1 MMATDG
7 PKFIIGVDVGGTNTD
22 AVLLNPAKTGP
33 EAVISSYKAT
43 TGVNVTTGIE
53 EAIRALL
60 KDASVEPSQ
69 VASLMIG
76 TTHLIN
82 AVVERDASRLSPVA
96 IIRLTA
102 QGYMQYTPP
111 FIDFPTDLKNIMNGY
126 QGNIAGGVQIDG
138 TLIAAVNEEEVIAQA
153 EVIKAKGL
161 TSVAIIGVYSPMD
174 KKFAQEEHVRRVLQ
188 KALGDN
194 VDIVCSKEIAGVG
207 ILARENATILN
218 ASIMRFAKRTI
229 RGFKRA
235 MRGLKLTC
243 PLYLTSSSGQ
253 LLSADEAARFP
264 IQIFS
269 SGPTNSIRGAAFLS
283 TNNSTNVSRFVVD
296 IGGTTADIGVL
307 LPNGFPR
314 LAGSVAEV
322 GGVKVNFAL
331 PQVES
336 IGLGGGSIIHVGE
349 SEDEKK
355 KITIGP
361 ESVGQALR
369 QKALCFGGDT
379 LTTTDIMVAAGKAKM
394 SGTEFSVP
402 TIAQETVEAAR
413 LKMRLMLEDHVDRM
427 KTSQEPCHILLVG
440 GGAFLCPSALDGAA
454 DIEVPAFANVANA
467 VGAAVAEIGA
477 ETEVVVDGLDREKAL
492 EAVKAEVIEQA
503 VARGA
508 REGYVRIIE
517 EDVSG
522 LAYMEGKYQIVVKVA
537 GPVDYERFLGGSGL
551 ASDAGAADLDQD
563 GDDEVYNEKKQW
575 EVSDAVDKS
584 PSVDV
589 DHVNYRPTIDSDR
602 VWHLSE
608 TDAYYLSI
616 GCYIVGCAGGGTP
629 YGPYLQARQLLRDGG
644 KIRIVDIDDLD
655 DDTLCVPVAAMGS
668 PVLAIERLGGSMVL
682 DAVRGLEKH
691 MHTKFKATLT
701 AEIGGAN
708 GLSAM
713 MLSSSHAL
721 DNITVDADLMGRAFP
736 AFQMSSLYIGAN
748 NNINHL
754 LPVCLASG
762 EGTTMTI
769 DSAKDTNAVD
779 QLLRSAC
786 MTMGFGAGIA
796 ARPAGKKELK
806 EFGVE
811 RSVSLAWR
819 LGRAVCQSRARGSI
833 ATVHEDLIREFGGP
847 KTARKVFEG
856 KITGIEQQLYG
867 GRSQGTLII
876 EKLKDHEKE
885 DGKDDDGVAS
895 DEEEG
900 PEKLW
905 IPFVNEN
912 LIVEATYPSGEKK
925 TLATVPDLIMVMD
938 LLTGEAVGVP
948 EYRYG
953 LKVFVMIAAAHPLW
967 TSTAH
972 ALSIAGPRAF
982 GYDIDFKPCGTYTGV
997 ESVIDE
1003 FGPARTA

>member
-1 MMATDG
+1 MAVDPST
-7 PKFIIGVDVGGTNTD
+7 KLIIGVDVGGTNTD
-22 AVLLNPAKTGP
+22 AVLLNPAKSGA
-33 EAVISSYKAT
+33 EAVIASYKAT
-43 TGVNVTTGIE
+43 TGADVTTGIE
-53 EAIRALL
+53 EAIRVLL
-60 KDASVEPSQ
+60 KDASVQPSQ

-82 AVVERDASRLSPVA
+82 AVVERDASRLSKVA
-96 IIRLTA
+96 VLRLTS
-102 QGYMQYTPP
+102 QGYLQYTPP

-126 QGNIAGGVQIDG
+126 QGTLSGGVQIDG
-138 TLIAAVNEEEVIAQA
+138 TLIAPVNEEEVLKEA
-153 EVIKAKGL
+153 EAIKARGL
-161 TSVAIIGVYSPMD
+161 RSVAVLGVYSPMD

-188 KALGDN
+188 KALGDD

-207 ILARENATILN
+207 VLARENATILN

-235 MRGLKLTC
+235 MRGLNLTC

-269 SGPTNSIRGAAFLS
+269 SGPTNSIRGASFLS
-283 TNNSTNVSRFVVD
+283 SNNSASESRFVVD
-296 IGGTTADIGVL
+296 IGGTTSDVGVL

-314 LAGSVAEV
+314 LAGSVAEI

-336 IGLGGGSIIHVGE
+336 IGLGGGSMIHVT
-349 SEDEKK
+349 DNNR
-355 KITIGP
+355 ITIGP

-394 SGTEFSVP
+394 SGTDVKVP
-402 TIAQETVEAAR
+402 EVAEATVAAAR
-413 LKMRLMLEDHVDRM
+413 LKMKHMLEDHVDRM
-427 KTSQEPCHILLVG
+427 KTSPEACHILLVG
-440 GGAFLCPSALDGAA
+440 GGAFLCPEELEGVAT
-454 DIEVPAFANVANA
+454 IEVPSFANVANA

-477 ETEVVVDGLDREKAL
+477 ASEAVVDMVDREKAL
-492 EAVKAEVIEQA
+492 EDVKADVIEQA

-508 REGYVRIIE
+508 REGYVRVIE
-517 EDVSG
+517 EEVAG
-522 LAYMEGKYQIVVKVA
+522 LPYMEGKFKVAVKVA
-537 GPVDYERFLGGSGL
+537 GPVDYERFLEGFAAGSDDSALGK
-551 ASDAGAADLDQD
+551 DE
-563 GDDEVYNEKKQW
+563 DDEAYIEKKQW
-575 EVSDAVDKS
+575 EVTDAVDSK
-584 PSVDV
+584 PVIDV
-589 DHVNYRPTIDSDR
+589 DHVNYRPNIGDDR
-602 VWHLSE
+602 VWNLSE

-616 GCYIVGCAGGGTP
+616 GCYILGCAGGGTP
-629 YGPYLQARQLLRDGG
+629 YGVYLQARQMLRDGG
-644 KIRIVDIDDLD
+644 KIRIVDVDDLPD
-655 DDTLCVPVAAMGS
+655 DMLAVPVAAMGS
-668 PVLAIERLGGSMVL
+668 PVLAIERLGGNMVL
-682 DAVRGLEKH
+682 DAVKDLQEH
-691 MHTKFKATLT
+691 MNTTFAAVLT

-708 GLSAM
+708 GLSPM

-721 DNITVDADLMGRAFP
+721 NNVTVDADLMGRAFP

-748 NNINHL
+748 GDINHL
-754 LPVCLASG
+754 LPACISSG

-769 DSAKDTNAVD
+769 SKAKDSNAVD
-779 QLLRSAC
+779 QLLRSAV

-806 EFGVE
+806 EYGCL

-819 LGRAVCQSRARGSI
+819 LGRAVCQARARGAI
-833 ATVHEDLIREFGGP
+833 TTVHEDLIREFGGP
-847 KTARKVFEG
+847 QTARKVFEG
-856 KITGIEQQLYG
+856 KITGIEQRLYG
-867 GRSQGTLII
+867 GRSQGTLVI

-885 DGKDDDGVAS
+885 NEEVGGASGSGTDD
-895 DEEEG
+895 EEG

-912 LIVEATYPSGEKK
+912 LVVEATYPSGEKK
-925 TLATVPDLIMVMD
+925 TLATVPDLIMVLD

-953 LKVFVMIAAAHPLW
+953 LKVFVMVAAAHPLW
-967 TSTAH
+967 TSTSN
-972 ALSIAGPRAF
+972 ALAIAGPRAF

-997 ESVIDE
+997 KSVIDE
-1003 FGPARTA
+1003 FGPARKE

>member
-1 MMATDG
+1 MAVDTQ
-7 PKFIIGVDVGGTNTD
+7 KLIIGVDVGGTNTD
-22 AVLLNPAKTGP
+22 AVLLNPTKSGS
-33 EAVISSYKAT
+33 EAVVSSYKAT
-43 TGVNVTTGIE
+43 TGADVTTGIE
-53 EAIRALL
+53 EAIRVLL
-60 KDASVEPSQ
+60 KDANVQPSQ

-82 AVVERDASRLSPVA
+82 AVVERDASRLSKVA
-96 IIRLTA
+96 VLRLTS
-102 QGYMQYTPP
+102 QGYLQYTPP

-126 QGNIAGGVQIDG
+126 QGTLSGGVQIDG
-138 TLIAAVNEEEVIAQA
+138 TLIAPVNEEEVLA
-153 EVIKAKGL
+153 EAEAIKARGL
-161 TSVAIIGVYSPMD
+161 RSVAILGVYSPMD

-188 KALGDN
+188 KALGDE

-207 ILARENATILN
+207 VLARENATILN

-235 MRGLKLTC
+235 MRGLQLTC

-283 TNNSTNVSRFVVD
+283 SNRDSSESRFVVD
-296 IGGTTADIGVL
+296 IGGTTSDVGVL

-336 IGLGGGSIIHVGE
+336 IGLGGGSMIHV
-349 SEDEKK
+349 SEDNKN

-379 LTTTDIMVAAGKAKM
+379 LTTTDIMVAAGQAKM
-394 SGTEFSVP
+394 SGTDVKVP
-402 TIAQETVEAAR
+402 EVAEATITAAR
-413 LKMRLMLEDHVDRM
+413 LKMKRMLEDHIDRM
-427 KTSQEPCHILLVG
+427 KTSPEPCHILLVG
-440 GGAFLCPSALDGAA
+440 GGAFLCPSELEGVAN
-454 DIEVPAFANVANA
+454 IEVPAFANVANA

-477 ETEVVVDGLDREKAL
+477 ASEAVVDMVEREKAL
-492 EAVKAEVIEQA
+492 EDVKASVIEQA

-508 REGYVRIIE
+508 REGYVRVIE
-517 EDVSG
+517 EEVAG
-522 LAYMEGKYQIVVKVA
+522 LPYMEGKFKVAVKVA
-537 GPVDYERFLGGSGL
+537 GPVDYERFLDGASSGSE
-551 ASDAGAADLDQD
+551 AIDAALGKDE
-563 GDDEVYNEKKQW
+563 DDEAYIEKKQW
-575 EVSDAVDKS
+575 EVSDAVDLK
-584 PSVDV
+584 PVIDV
-589 DHVNYRPTIDSDR
+589 DHVNYRPNIDSDR
-602 VWHLSE
+602 VWNISE

-616 GCYIVGCAGGGTP
+616 GCYILGCAGGGTP
-629 YGPYLQARQLLRDGG
+629 YGVYLQARQMLRDGG
-644 KIRIVDIDDLD
+644 KIRIVDVDDLPD
-655 DDTLCVPVAAMGS
+655 DMLAVPVAAMGS
-668 PVLAIERLGGSMVL
+668 PVLAIERLGGHMVL
-682 DAVRGLEKH
+682 DAIKDLQEH
-691 MHTKFKATLT
+691 MKTTFAAVLT

-708 GLSAM
+708 GLSPM

-721 DNITVDADLMGRAFP
+721 NNVTVDADLMGRAFP

-748 NNINHL
+748 GDINHL
-754 LPVCLASG
+754 LPACISSG

-769 DSAKDTNAVD
+769 SKAKDSNAVD
-779 QLLRSAC
+779 QLLRSAV

-806 EFGVE
+806 EYGCL

-819 LGRAVCQSRARGSI
+819 LGRAVCQARARGAI
-833 ATVHEDLIREFGGP
+833 TTVHEDLIREFGGP
-847 KTARKVFEG
+847 QTARKVFEG
-856 KITGIEQQLYG
+856 KITGIEQRLYG
-867 GRSQGTLII
+867 GRSQGTLVI

-885 DGKDDDGVAS
+885 NEEVTSGSSDD
-895 DEEEG
+895 EEG

-912 LIVEATYPSGEKK
+912 LVVEATYPSGEKR
-925 TLATVPDLIMVMD
+925 TLATVPDLIMVLD

-953 LKVFVMIAAAHPLW
+953 LKVFVMVAAAHPLW
-967 TSTAH
+967 TSTPN
-972 ALSIAGPRAF
+972 ALAIAGPRAF

-997 ESVIDE
+997 KSVIDE
-1003 FGPARTA
+1003 FGPAQKE